1 MSTVIV
7 TGSAGLIGSEAVRS
21 FHSEGWDVWGMDND
35 MRRAF
40 FGPEASTLPMRN
52 SLVRDLTRYRHLE
65 VDIRDRDDVERTFR
79 QLGRDLRLVIHT
91 AAQPSHDWAAQDPFT
106 DFSVNAGA
114 TLNLLQAVRRHCP
127 ECVFIFT
134 STNKVY
140 GDCPNSLPLVELDS
154 RYELPSGHKWYEGVT
169 EDMSIDRSTH
179 SLFGV
184 SKTAADLM
192 VQEYGRYFGIPT
204 VTFRCGC
211 LTGPGHAGTELHGFL
226 AYLMKCAATGRN
238 YRIFGYK
245 GKQVRDNIHSADLIS
260 AFHFAAAS
268 PRPGS
273 VYNMGGGRQVNC
285 SLLEAICACEQITG
299 RDVSFTYAEEN
310 RRGDHK
316 WWISSLAL
324 FQEDYPEWG
333 IRYDLNT
340 ILGEIYELN
349 RDHWMKE
356 DQGEYGHKFHA

>member
-1 MSTVIV
+1 MGALIV

-21 FHSEGWDVWGMDND
+21 FHGEGWDVWGMDND
-35 MRRAF
+35 MRRVF
-40 FGPEASTLPMRN
+40 FGPEASTVPMRDR
-52 SLVRDLTRYRHLE
+52 LVRDLPGYRHLE
-65 VDIRDRDDVERTFR
+65 ADIRDRDAVENIFR
-79 QLGRDLRLVIHT
+79 QLGRNLRLVIHT

-106 DFSVNAGA
+106 DFSINAGG
-114 TLNLLQAVRRHCP
+114 TLNLLQAVRKYCP
-127 ECVFIFT
+127 QCVFIFT

-154 RYELPSGHKWYEGVT
+154 RYEIPEGHPWYEGVT

-184 SKTAADLM
+184 SKTAADML

-260 AFHFAAAS
+260 AFHSAAAS
-268 PRPGS
+268 PLPGS
-273 VYNMGGGRQVNC
+273 VYNMGGGRKVNC
-285 SLLEAICACEQITG
+285 SLLEAIRACERITG
-299 RDVSFTYAEEN
+299 RPVSFTYEEKS
-310 RRGDHK
+310 RRGDHI
-316 WWISSLAL
+316 WWISSLAA
-324 FQEDYPEWG
+324 FREDYPGWE
-333 IRYDLNT
+333 IKYDLSA
-340 ILGEIYELN
+340 ILEEIFEFN
-349 RDHWMKE
+349 NEQWQKE
-356 DQGEYGHKFHA
+356 SLGDYGHECHA